1 MVTCGDVMA
10 QHTVKFH
17 VDDLMEGVEEAQI
30 NTNFQKWLNL
40 KYGNHGE
47 VKCTRGK
54 VHDYLG
60 MTLDFT
66 KDGEVAVDM
75 ADYVVSMVDESPF
88 SIGSKAAPTPAGED
102 LFAQDE
108 KSPLLSE
115 KKKTEFHT
123 LVAKG
128 LFVCR
133 RARPDIHTTI
143 AALCTR
149 VQAPTD
155 QDWEKLERLLK
166 YLNGT
171 RNERLVLKADS
182 LNVLKW
188 YVGASFVT
196 HPDFKS
202 HTGAMMT
209 FGSGAVQSLSRKQ
222 KLNTRSL
229 TEAELVAADDAS
241 TLIFWTQQFLEAQG
255 YAVERN
261 ILYQDNKATIL
272 LETNGKRSSTK
283 RTRALNIRYFFIAD
297 QVEKGR
303 LTVEYCPTGSMVAN
317 FFSKPLQGQL
327 FRKMKEIIMG
337 KTPA

>member
-1 MVTCGDVMA
+1 M
-10 QHTVKFH
+10 
-17 VDDLMEGVEEAQI
+17 
-30 NTNFQKWLNL
+30 NL

-47 VKCTRGK
+47 VKCMRGK

-66 KDGEVAVDM
+66 KEGEVAVDM
-75 ADYVVSMVDESPF
+75 ADYFASMVDESPF

-115 KKKTEFHT
+115 KKKMDFHT

-133 RARPDIHTTI
+133 RARPDIHTMI

-155 QDWEKLERLLK
+155 KDWEKLERLLK

-182 LNVLKW
+182 LNVQKW
-188 YVGASFVT
+188 Y
-196 HPDFKS
+196 
-202 HTGAMMT
+202 M
-209 FGSGAVQSLSRKQ
+209 
-222 KLNTRSL
+222 
-229 TEAELVAADDAS
+229 DA
-241 TLIFWTQQFLEAQG
+241 
-255 YAVERN
+255 
-261 ILYQDNKATIL
+261 
-272 LETNGKRSSTK
+272 
-283 RTRALNIRYFFIAD
+283 
-297 QVEKGR
+297 
-303 LTVEYCPTGSMVAN
+303 
-317 FFSKPLQGQL
+317 
-327 FRKMKEIIMG
+327 
-337 KTPA
+337 

>member
-1 MVTCGDVMA
+1 M
-10 QHTVKFH
+10 
-17 VDDLMEGVEEAQI
+17 
-30 NTNFQKWLNL
+30 
-40 KYGNHGE
+40 
-47 VKCTRGK
+47 
-54 VHDYLG
+54 
-60 MTLDFT
+60 
-66 KDGEVAVDM
+66 
-75 ADYVVSMVDESPF
+75 
-88 SIGSKAAPTPAGED
+88 
-102 LFAQDE
+102 
-108 KSPLLSE
+108 
-115 KKKTEFHT
+115 
-123 LVAKG
+123 
-128 LFVCR
+128 
-133 RARPDIHTTI
+133 
-143 AALCTR
+143 CTR
-149 VQAPTD
+149 VQALTD

-188 YVGASFVT
+188 YVDASFAT

-222 KLNTRSL
+222 KLNTRSS

-303 LTVEYCPTGSMVAN
+303 LTVEYCPTGSMVAD